1 MNKIIWS
8 KENINFLIENYP
20 KYGVKYCCEYLNYNK
35 IQILNKTH
43 KLNLKLED
51 KVKSQLLSKPSHMCN
66 INPDIFFNITRH
78 DIAYLLGFLWSDG
91 FLQKNKMGSCST
103 IGIKIVEDDMNDIK
117 PIFDKIGK
125 WNTHIRTY
133 VNNPNWKNSYTIL
146 TNNKRIYDFLIEND
160 YNKKSYISPY
170 KILERIPDEVK
181 PSFFLG
187 LSDGDGC
194 FYFYKTKSSSLR
206 QFTLASSYEQDW
218 SYMIKLCDGL
228 NIKYNIKRI
237 SKINK
242 KTNKVN
248 SSSVFRV
255 TNKNDIIKF
264 GEYIYR
270 NMIGLNRKYEKYN
283 IIKNS

>member
-1 MNKIIWS
+1 MDKIIWS

-20 KYGVKYCCEYLNYNK
+20 KYGVKYCCEYLNYNRT
-35 IQILNKTH
+35 QILNKTH
-43 KLNLKLED
+43 KLNLKLDDEI
-51 KVKSQLLSKPSHMCN
+51 KSQILSKPSHMCN
-66 INPDIFFNITRH
+66 INPDMFLNITRH

-91 FLQKNKMGSCST
+91 FLQKNKTDSCST
-103 IGIKIVEDDMNDIK
+103 IGIKIIEDDMMNIK

-133 VNNPNWKNSYTIL
+133 KNNPNWKNSYAIF

-160 YNKKSYISPY
+160 YDKKSYVSPY
-170 KILERIPDEVK
+170 KILERIPDELK

-194 FYFYKTKSSSLR
+194 FYFYKTKGSSLR

-218 SYMIKLCDGL
+218 SYMVKLCNNLD
-228 NIKYNIKRI
+228 IKYNIKRI

-255 TNKNDIIKF
+255 TNKNDIIKYGDF
-264 GEYIYR
+264 IYSS
-270 NMIGLNRKYEKYN
+270 MIGLNRKYEKYI